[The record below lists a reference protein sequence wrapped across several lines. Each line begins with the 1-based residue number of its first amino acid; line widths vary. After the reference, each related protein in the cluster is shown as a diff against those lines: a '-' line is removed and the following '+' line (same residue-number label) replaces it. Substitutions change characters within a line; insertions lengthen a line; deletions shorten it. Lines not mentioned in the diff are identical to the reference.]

1 MSYFLAHQQNALEK
15 GNGKNDKNQFP
26 QANEIQ
32 SYAETTD
39 GSDDEFHDCEGED
52 DLEEEDPVQINEK
65 PIPTQSNPVSHP
77 VRFFVHKSR
86 IPTGQ
91 ENLAVRHAYETA
103 CDILCRHVTFFS
115 CDTLVL
121 KYESQTD

>member
-1 MSYFLAHQQNALEK
+1 MNYENILAHQQNALEK

-52 DLEEEDPVQINEK
+52 DLEEEEDHPVQINEK
-65 PIPTQSNPVSHP
+65 PIPTQSNPVSHYY
-77 VRFFVHKSR
+77 KSGVANPAKN
-86 IPTGQ
+86 I
-91 ENLAVRHAYETA
+91 EL
-103 CDILCRHVTFFS
+103 
-115 CDTLVL
+115 
-121 KYESQTD
+121 

>member
-65 PIPTQSNPVSHP
+65 PIPTQSNPVSHLQCINLEYRP
-77 VRFFVHKSR
+77 VKR
-86 IPTGQ
+86 ILQ
-91 ENLAVRHAYETA
+91 SDMHMRQ
-103 CDILCRHVTFFS
+103 HVTS
-115 CDTLVL
+115 YVVM
-121 KYESQTD
+121 

>member
-52 DLEEEDPVQINEK
+52 DLEEEDQVQINEK
-65 PIPTQSNPVSHP
+65 PIPTQSNPV
-77 VRFFVHKSR
+77 RYFYKSR
-86 IPTGQ
+86 RPTGQ

-103 CDILCRHVTFFS
+103 CDILCRHVTFFT

>member
-1 MSYFLAHQQNALEK
+1 MNYENILAHQQNALEK

-52 DLEEEDPVQINEK
+52 DLEEEEDHPVQINEK
-65 PIPTQSNPVSHP
+65 PIPTQSNPVSHCY
-77 VRFFVHKSR
+77 KSR
-86 IPTGQ
+86 VANPAKNI
-91 ENLAVRHAYETA
+91 EL
-103 CDILCRHVTFFS
+103 
-115 CDTLVL
+115 
-121 KYESQTD
+121 